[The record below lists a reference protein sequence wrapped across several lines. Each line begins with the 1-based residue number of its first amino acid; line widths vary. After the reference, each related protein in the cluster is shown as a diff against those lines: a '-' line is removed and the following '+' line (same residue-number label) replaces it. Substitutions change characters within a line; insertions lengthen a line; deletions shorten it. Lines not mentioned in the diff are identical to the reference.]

1 MSAALNGVVA
11 TASSMAANIS
21 LVPIDKLLLEQTLW
35 QQQQQQQSGGG
46 VSSGPKR
53 RKGPKE
59 RGVQSMDSKVFPPM
73 LSDKRSRI
81 QVLPDETSERVRVTL
96 RVRPPTRAEQ
106 KEEDG
111 APFIFLDKEKN
122 TVILRRK
129 GSFVDF
135 TEFQFDA
142 VMPATALQVDVYNTA
157 ARPVVLDVLNG
168 YNGTIMA
175 YGQTGAGKTYT
186 LSDKLSTWGEITAV
200 EGIIPRSAAEIFER
214 ADSDQDYEY
223 HVSMSYIQIYMEQ
236 IQDLLRPE
244 SCNMQIREGDNGVY
258 VSGIEE
264 IQVKSVEDCMKLL
277 ILGDRNRCFAFT
289 KLNAHSSRSHV
300 IVILTVEKK
309 AKYQTLEQKAELAER
324 RRLSSC
330 FLESER
336 VLVGKLFLVDLAGS
350 ERLKRSG
357 SEGLRASEAMSVNLS
372 LTCLGKCI
380 SARADPNITHVP
392 FRDSKLTRLLQE
404 SLGGNAKT
412 SLVINIAPCSEYL
425 QESLSSLHFGSRA
438 MKVATR
444 AIINVEEEFRVLTR
458 NLQETLDLQDEKLQ
472 NLEASVLSKDEQL
485 LQAQKSLAEKARQVE
500 LLREEQSRFN
510 EKFMEQL
517 RVKDESW
524 KNRLENVKISTT
536 DTHEKKIQYLQ
547 GELRKLKEAEIEDN
561 EPGPLHV
568 LSCGLAKDFAAR
580 IIQRAYRRRYLDK
593 LHREKR
599 KLEVVAGYQLMANS
613 AARVFKGMKALDDIF
628 TKRHSLRVYQ

>member
-1 MSAALNGVVA
+1 MAAALNGVVA

-35 QQQQQQQSGGG
+35 QQQQQQSGGG

-599 KLEVVAGYQLMANS
+599 KLEVVAGYQLMVNS

>member
-1 MSAALNGVVA
+1 MAAALNGVVA

-35 QQQQQQQSGGG
+35 QQQQQQSGGG

-157 ARPVVLDVLNG
+157 AQPVVLDVLNG

-324 RRLSSC
+324 RRMSSC

-524 KNRLENVKISTT
+524 KNRLENVRISTT

-593 LHREKR
+593 LHRVGWR
-599 KLEVVAGYQLMANS
+599 RGS
-613 AARVFKGMKALDDIF
+613 
-628 TKRHSLRVYQ
+628 

>member
-1 MSAALNGVVA
+1 MAAALNGVVA

-524 KNRLENVKISTT
+524 KNRLENVRISTT

>member
-1 MSAALNGVVA
+1 MAAALNGVVA

-35 QQQQQQQSGGG
+35 QQQQQQSGGG

-157 ARPVVLDVLNG
+157 AQPVVLDVLNG

-324 RRLSSC
+324 RRMSSC

-524 KNRLENVKISTT
+524 KNRLENVRISTT

-599 KLEVVAGYQLMANS
+599 KLEVVAGCQLMANS

>member
-1 MSAALNGVVA
+1 MAAALNSVVT

-35 QQQQQQQSGGG
+35 QQQQQSAGG

-73 LSDKRSRI
+73 LSDKRPRI

-309 AKYQTLEQKAELAER
+309 AKYQTLDQKAELAER
-324 RRLSSC
+324 RRMSSC

-524 KNRLENVKISTT
+524 KNRLENVRISTT

-613 AARVFKGMKALDDIF
+613 ATRVFKGMKALDDIF
-628 TKRHSLRVYQ
+628 TKRHSLWVYQ